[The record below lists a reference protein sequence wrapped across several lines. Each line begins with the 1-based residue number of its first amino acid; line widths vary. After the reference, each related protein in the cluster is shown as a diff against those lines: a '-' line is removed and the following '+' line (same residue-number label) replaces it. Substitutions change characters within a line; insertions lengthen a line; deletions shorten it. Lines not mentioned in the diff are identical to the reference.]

1 MVQMNAHKDL
11 FWKLLEPEYK
21 RAMMFCRKMTQHKES
36 GDDLFQDALV
46 IGIRKFDQLKDHAA
60 FRPWLYRI
68 IINRFKSSLRKNS
81 FRKSLPFTKE
91 AESLLI
97 SDNPSK
103 SHMANLWLEKLYK
116 AISPE
121 EKGLILLY
129 EMEQWTI
136 AELAEAYNKSEG
148 AIKLKLFRI
157 RNKMKKELKRLS
169 NQSEKSLDDLY
180 SLINVYVM

>member
-21 RAMMFCRKMTQHKES
+21 RAMMFCRKLTQHKES

-46 IGIRKFDQLKDHAA
+46 ISIRKFDQLKDQNA
-60 FRPWLYRI
+60 FRPWLYQI
-68 IINRFKSSLRKNS
+68 IINRFKSSIRKNS
-81 FRKSLPFTKE
+81 IRKSLPFTKE

-103 SHMANLWLEKLYK
+103 SHLANLWLEKLYK
-116 AISPE
+116 AISAE
-121 EKGLILLY
+121 EQGLIVLY

-169 NQSEKSLDDLY
+169 NQSEKSFDDLY
-180 SLINVYVM
+180 NLINAYVM